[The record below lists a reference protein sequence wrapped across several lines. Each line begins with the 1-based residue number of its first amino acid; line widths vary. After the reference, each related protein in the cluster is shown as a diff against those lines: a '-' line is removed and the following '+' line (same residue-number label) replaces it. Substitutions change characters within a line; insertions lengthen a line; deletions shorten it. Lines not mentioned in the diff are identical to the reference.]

1 MLSLATSVRVE
12 CFPIFC
18 PGTCQRGTG
27 IRVDQDREPGLS
39 LIVNFPETASGEGA
53 SSTGETRQILGDLS
67 CSFLHGVMKS
77 RTLVGRKQIESAH
90 RLQRFLGQGFEI
102 SCLASSFLTP
112 GSPNSSW
119 NFR

>member
-1 MLSLATSVRVE
+1 MLSTSLYSVPELASGELEFALTKIE
-12 CFPIFC
+12 
-18 PGTCQRGTG
+18 Q
-27 IRVDQDREPGLS
+27 PGLS

-67 CSFLHGVMKS
+67 CSLLHGVMKS

-102 SCLASSFLTP
+102 SF
-112 GSPNSSW
+112 G
-119 NFR
+119 